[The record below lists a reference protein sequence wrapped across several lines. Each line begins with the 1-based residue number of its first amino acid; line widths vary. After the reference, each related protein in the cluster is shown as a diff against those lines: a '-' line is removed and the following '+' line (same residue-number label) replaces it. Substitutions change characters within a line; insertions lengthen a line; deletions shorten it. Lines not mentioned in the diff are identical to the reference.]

1 MTPRPPLPMPDPMP
15 TDGAVALRAWHREDA
30 PFLARVAADDHLQ
43 RFIAGLP
50 SPVTVDAAEAW
61 IDGQE
66 QARATH
72 GGLALVVVDVR
83 SGAPVG
89 AVGLTAL
96 EPEHRR
102 AELGYWTAPD
112 ARRRGIARRAV
123 PLLARW
129 AFDGLGL
136 QRLQLLVEPV
146 NMGSIR
152 VAETVGAVQEG
163 LLRDHSLIAGQRR
176 DVLVYGLL
184 PDDVSGGVYM
194 PPTSA

>member
-1 MTPRPPLPMPDPMP
+1 MTVHPPLPLPDPMP
-15 TDGAVALRAWHREDA
+15 ADGLVALRAWQRGDA

-50 SPVTVDAAEAW
+50 SPLTVATAEAW

-66 QARATH
+66 AARATRA
-72 GGLALVVVDVR
+72 GLALVVVEA
-83 SGAPVG
+83 SGGEPVG
-89 AVGLTAL
+89 AVGLTGV
-96 EPEHRR
+96 EPEHQR
-102 AELGYWTAPD
+102 AELGYWTSPD
-112 ARRRGIARRAV
+112 ARRRGIARRAA

-129 AFDGLGL
+129 AFDVLAL

-152 VAETVGAVQEG
+152 VAEQIGAVQEG

-184 PDDVSGGVYM
+184 PDELR
-194 PPTSA
+194 